1 MKLKKIISKLSLEE
15 KVSLLSGFDNWHTPD
30 IKKYGIPKIKMSDGP
45 NGVRGDSSTPQ
56 TSACFPSP
64 ILLGATWNEKLI
76 KKIGSATGEE
86 ALYKDVDVLLAPT
99 INLHRHPLGGRHF
112 ECYSEDPVLTSKIAC
127 SYVSGVQSEG
137 VAACLKHFAG
147 NDTEFERHLVSS
159 NIDEKTL
166 RELYLYPFEMGIK
179 KAKAKVVMSAYNK
192 VNNIYCSS
200 HDELINQILKKE
212 WKFNGYVVSDWGA
225 ALETVENANGGLDLE
240 MPGPAKT
247 WGGNLVDAVK
257 NGFVEEETI
266 DEKVKRILNVA
277 KFTNRFNKKRVAEK
291 SIDKKS
297 HRELI
302 KKTAIEGMV
311 LLKNEEVLPFD
322 KTKISKI
329 ALIGPNVK
337 DSQIIGGGSAGLKP
351 H

>member
-1 MKLKKIISKLSLEE
+1 MCIR
-15 KVSLLSGFDNWHTPD
+15 DR
-30 IKKYGIPKIKMSDGP
+30 SDGP

-76 KKIGSATGEE
+76 KKIGLATGEE

-127 SYVSGVQSEG
+127 SYVSGVQSKG

-179 KAKAKVVMSAYNK
+179 KAKAKLVGFACIIDRSNK
-192 VNNIYCSS
+192 KNLKIKNKP
-200 HDELINQILKKE
+200 LISQLKVEADTFHRKKLPLSLKKIP
-212 WKFNGYVVSDWGA
+212 VTS
-225 ALETVENANGGLDLE
+225 
-240 MPGPAKT
+240 PGS
-247 WGGNLVDAVK
+247 
-257 NGFVEEETI
+257 
-266 DEKVKRILNVA
+266 R
-277 KFTNRFNKKRVAEK
+277 RV
-291 SIDKKS
+291 
-297 HRELI
+297 
-302 KKTAIEGMV
+302 
-311 LLKNEEVLPFD
+311 
-322 KTKISKI
+322 
-329 ALIGPNVK
+329 
-337 DSQIIGGGSAGLKP
+337 
-351 H
+351 

>member
-1 MKLKKIISKLSLEE
+1 
-15 KVSLLSGFDNWHTPD
+15 
-30 IKKYGIPKIKMSDGP
+30 
-45 NGVRGDSSTPQ
+45 
-56 TSACFPSP
+56 
-64 ILLGATWNEKLI
+64 
-76 KKIGSATGEE
+76 
-86 ALYKDVDVLLAPT
+86 
-99 INLHRHPLGGRHF
+99 
-112 ECYSEDPVLTSKIAC
+112 
-127 SYVSGVQSEG
+127 
-137 VAACLKHFAG
+137 
-147 NDTEFERHLVSS
+147 
-159 NIDEKTL
+159 
-166 RELYLYPFEMGIK
+166 
-179 KAKAKVVMSAYNK
+179 
-192 VNNIYCSS
+192 
-200 HDELINQILKKE
+200 
-212 WKFNGYVVSDWGA
+212 
-225 ALETVENANGGLDLE
+225 

-266 DEKVKRILNVA
+266 DEKVKRILNVV

-302 KKTAIEGMV
+302 KKTATEGMV

-351 H
+351 HYEVHPFEGISKFLKEEKVKINYAKGLTLPKYKQFFSKTDATDNTRPVAPIVYLTLGDMFNNAPGFFTSVNLSIPENSTWESKIFK